1 MDIRSFT
8 RKDTATVP
16 IQDPLG
22 GKTDIVVEVYGRDSK
37 AYRAAAVELGREIQE
52 NEPLKEGEDGD
63 KVLAERGAKL
73 LQACIASWENVD
85 ANGKPVKA
93 DSVAALDM
101 LKDESLDW
109 FVSQIHTAIHKRTLF
124 FSKSAKS

>member
-37 AYRAAAVELGREIQE
+37 AYRAAAVELARDFDATDEAKA
-52 NEPLKEGEDGD
+52 N
-63 KVLAERGAKL
+63 ERGAKL
-73 LQACIASWENVD
+73 LQACIASWKNVE
-85 ANGKPVKA
+85 ANGKAIKP
-93 DSVAALDM
+93 DSDEALTM

-109 FVSQIHTAIHKRTLF
+109 FVSQISVAIQKRSLF
-124 FSKSAKS
+124 FTKSGKS

>member
-37 AYRAAAVELGREIQE
+37 AYRKAAVELARDFDATDEAQ
-52 NEPLKEGEDGD
+52 
-63 KVLAERGAKL
+63 ASERGAKL
-73 LQACIASWENVD
+73 LQACIASWKNVEAD
-85 ANGKPVKA
+85 GKAIKP
-93 DSVAALDM
+93 DSDEALTM

-109 FVSQIHTAIHKRTLF
+109 FVSQISVAIQKRSLF
-124 FSKSAKS
+124 FSKSGKS

>member
-37 AYRAAAVELGREIQE
+37 AYRAAAVELARDFDATDEAKA
-52 NEPLKEGEDGD
+52 N
-63 KVLAERGAKL
+63 ERGAKL
-73 LQACIASWENVD
+73 LQACIASWKNVEAD
-85 ANGKPVKA
+85 GKAIKP
-93 DSVAALDM
+93 DSDEALTM

-109 FVSQIHTAIHKRTLF
+109 FVSQISVAIQKRSLF
-124 FSKSAKS
+124 FTKSGKS

>member
-37 AYRAAAVELGREIQE
+37 TYRAAAVELARDFDATDEAKA
-52 NEPLKEGEDGD
+52 N
-63 KVLAERGAKL
+63 ERGAKL
-73 LQACIASWENVD
+73 LQSCIVSWQNVEVD
-85 ANGKPVKA
+85 GKAIKP
-93 DSVAALDM
+93 DSDEALTM

-109 FVSQIHTAIHKRTLF
+109 FVSQISVAIQKRSLF
-124 FSKSAKS
+124 FSKSGKS

>member
-37 AYRAAAVELGREIQE
+37 AYRAAAVELARDFDATDEAQ
-52 NEPLKEGEDGD
+52 
-63 KVLAERGAKL
+63 ASQRGARL
-73 LQACIASWENVD
+73 LQSCIVSWENVE
-85 ANGKPVKA
+85 AGGKAITP
-93 DSVAALDM
+93 DSDEALTM
-101 LKDESLDW
+101 LKDGDLDW
-109 FVSQIHTAIHKRTLF
+109 FVSQISEAIHKRTLF
-124 FSKSAKS
+124 FSKSGKS

>member
-37 AYRAAAVELGREIQE
+37 AYRAAALEIGREMQE

-73 LQACIASWENVD
+73 LQACIASWKNVEAD
-85 ANGKPVKA
+85 GKAIKP
-93 DSVAALDM
+93 DSDEALTM

-109 FVSQIHTAIHKRTLF
+109 FVSQISVAIQKRSLF
-124 FSKSAKS
+124 FTKSGKS

>member
-37 AYRAAAVELGREIQE
+37 VYRDAAVELARDFDST
-52 NEPLKEGEDGD
+52 NEAK
-63 KVLAERGAKL
+63 ANERGAKL
-73 LQACIASWENVD
+73 LQACIASWENVE
-85 ANGKPVKA
+85 AEGKPVKA
-93 DSVAALDM
+93 QSVAALAM
-101 LKDESLDW
+101 LKDEDLDW
-109 FVSQIHTAIHKRTLF
+109 FVSQINTAIHKRTLF

>member
-73 LQACIASWENVD
+73 LQACIASWENVE
-85 ANGKPVKA
+85 ANGKPIKA
-93 DSVAALDM
+93 QSVAALDM

-109 FVSQIHTAIHKRTLF
+109 FVSQIHAAIHKRTLL
-124 FSKSAKS
+124 FSKSVKS

>member
-37 AYRAAAVELGREIQE
+37 AYRAAAVELARDFDATDEAKA
-52 NEPLKEGEDGD
+52 N
-63 KVLAERGAKL
+63 ERGAKL
-73 LQACIASWENVD
+73 LQACIASWKNVEAD
-85 ANGKPVKA
+85 GKAIKP
-93 DSVAALDM
+93 DSDEAL
-101 LKDESLDW
+101 
-109 FVSQIHTAIHKRTLF
+109 QC
-124 FSKSAKS
+124 

>member
-22 GKTDIVVEVYGRDSK
+22 GITDIVVEVYGRDSK
-37 AYRAAAVELGREIQE
+37 AYRAAAVELARDFDATDEAQ
-52 NEPLKEGEDGD
+52 
-63 KVLAERGAKL
+63 ASERGAKL
-73 LQACIASWENVD
+73 LQSCIVSWQNVEVD
-85 ANGKPVKA
+85 GKAIKP
-93 DSVAALDM
+93 DSDEALTM

-109 FVSQIHTAIHKRTLF
+109 FVSQISVAIQKRSLF
-124 FSKSAKS
+124 FTKSGKS

>member
-37 AYRAAAVELGREIQE
+37 AYRAAAVELARDLT
-52 NEPLKEGEDGD
+52 PPT
-63 KVLAERGAKL
+63 
-73 LQACIASWENVD
+73 
-85 ANGKPVKA
+85 KPRRQ
-93 DSVAALDM
+93 SVAL
-101 LKDESLDW
+101 SCCNH
-109 FVSQIHTAIHKRTLF
+109 V
-124 FSKSAKS
+124 

>member
-37 AYRAAAVELGREIQE
+37 VYRDAAVELARDFDAT
-52 NEPLKEGEDGD
+52 NEAK
-63 KVLAERGAKL
+63 ANERGAKL
-73 LQACIASWENVD
+73 LQACIASWENVE
-85 ANGKPVKA
+85 ANGKPIKA
-93 DSVAALDM
+93 QSVAALDM
-101 LKDESLDW
+101 LKDENLDW
-109 FVSQIHTAIHKRTLF
+109 FVSQINTAIHKRTLF

>member
-37 AYRAAAVELGREIQE
+37 AYRTAAVELARDFDATDEAKA
-52 NEPLKEGEDGD
+52 N
-63 KVLAERGAKL
+63 ERGAKL
-73 LQACIASWENVD
+73 LQACIASWENVE

-93 DSVAALDM
+93 DSVAALNM

-109 FVSQIHTAIHKRTLF
+109 FVSQIHAAIHKRTLF
-124 FSKSAKS
+124 FSKSVKS

>member
-37 AYRAAAVELGREIQE
+37 AYRAAAVELARDFDATDEAKA
-52 NEPLKEGEDGD
+52 N
-63 KVLAERGAKL
+63 ERGAKL
-73 LQACIASWENVD
+73 LQACIASWKNVEAD
-85 ANGKPVKA
+85 GKAIKP
-93 DSVAALDM
+93 DSDEALAM

-109 FVSQIHTAIHKRTLF
+109 FVSQISVAIQKRSLF
-124 FSKSAKS
+124 FSKSGKS

>member
-8 RKDTATVP
+8 RKDTAKVP
-16 IQDPLG
+16 ILDPLG

-37 AYRAAAVELGREIQE
+37 TYRKAAVELARDFDATDEAKA
-52 NEPLKEGEDGD
+52 N
-63 KVLAERGAKL
+63 ERGAKL
-73 LQACIASWENVD
+73 LQACIASWENVE

-93 DSVAALDM
+93 DSVAALNM

-109 FVSQIHTAIHKRTLF
+109 FVSQINAAIHKRSLF
-124 FSKSAKS
+124 FTKSGKS

>member
-37 AYRAAAVELGREIQE
+37 AYRAAAVELARGFE
-52 NEPLKEGEDGD
+52 NADEGMAND
-63 KVLAERGAKL
+63 RGAKL
-73 LQACIASWENVD
+73 LQACIASWENVE

-93 DSVAALDM
+93 QSVAALDM

-109 FVSQIHTAIHKRTLF
+109 FVSQINTAIHKRTLF